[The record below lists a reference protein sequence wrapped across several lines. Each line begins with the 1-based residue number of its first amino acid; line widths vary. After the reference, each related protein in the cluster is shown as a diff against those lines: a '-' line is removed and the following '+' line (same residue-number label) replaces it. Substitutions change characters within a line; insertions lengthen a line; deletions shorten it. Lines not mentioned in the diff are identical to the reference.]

1 MTARFFQP
9 WAQERI
15 DEFRR
20 ADAFDSAVD
29 WEHFVSLEF
38 CHHQAAEIA
47 VKIALSR
54 EVDTMYVGVC
64 RTPTERFH
72 GEEPWKHHWSYNK
85 MSVLNAGQLHCRRSK
100 IPMHATKSRTR
111 IGQVVL
117 GSGLLASTLC
127 TAS

>member
-15 DEFRR
+15 EEFRR

-38 CHHQAAEIA
+38 GHQEAAEIA

-85 MSVLNAGQLHCRRSK
+85 MFVLNAGWD
-100 IPMHATKSRTR
+100 
-111 IGQVVL
+111 IGM
-117 GSGLLASTLC
+117 AE
-127 TAS
+127 TAALQAIKDSDARHKVQNKN